1 MTLDEATT
9 RFLGELTRAGSTP
22 IWEMTVEEAR
32 ALPGRL
38 RDRFGPAPEMAAIK
52 SGRVPVPG
60 GHVRVR
66 LLVPNDRLAGLIVYY
81 HGGGWVIG
89 AVEDFET
96 LGRTLAART
105 GCAVLLVDYRL
116 APEYR
121 FPTAVEDAWAALRW
135 ADAHLEELAGARV
148 PLIVAGD
155 GAGGNLAAVMA
166 QRAKA
171 DGGPAIALQVL
182 VYPITDCDRDTT
194 SYTEPDN
201 QLMLSRDSMNWFWA
215 HYAPVEAARAHPDAS
230 PLRQPDLTNLPPAVI
245 VTAEHDVLRDEGELY
260 ATRLMKA
267 GVPVLHRRF
276 TGQMHGFYAMID
288 ILPGSQAGLDFVNDA
303 VGQVTSAP
311 TART

>member
-9 RFLGELTRAGSTP
+9 RLLADLARAGSKP

-32 ALPGRL
+32 SLSGRFS
-38 RDRFGPAPEMAAIK
+38 DRSGRGPEMAALRTT
-52 SGRVPVPG
+52 RVQVPG
-60 GHVRVR
+60 GHVGVR
-66 LLVPNDRLAGLIVYY
+66 LLAPNDQPGGLIVYH

-89 AVEDFET
+89 AIADFET

-105 GCAVLLVDYRL
+105 GCAVLLVDYRM

-155 GAGGNLAAVMA
+155 GAGGNVSAVMT

-171 DGGPAIALQVL
+171 AGGPAIALQIL
-182 VYPITDCDRDTT
+182 VYPVTDCDCDTT
-194 SYTEPDN
+194 SYTDRDN
-201 QLMLSRDSMNWFWA
+201 QLMLSRDSMTWFWA

-230 PLRQPDLTNLPPAVI
+230 PLRQPDLTSLPPAVI
-245 VTAEHDVLRDEGELY
+245 LTAEHDVLRDEGELY

-267 GVPVLHRRF
+267 GVPVQHRRF
-276 TGQMHGFYAMID
+276 TGQMHGFFTMIN
-288 ILPGSQAGLDFVNDA
+288 ILPGSEAGLDFVADA
-303 VGQVTSAP
+303 VAQVTSAP